1 MEKFV
6 HSNINKWI
14 FFPEITDKDRFV
26 IKNTLYSC
34 DLKKNRSHYYNGRW
48 ENIYISHDIIPN
60 IEKILF
66 YAGLIGKTIYGETV
80 IVPRKDLGYHINE
93 YWFNISRPGESTG
106 WHDHKKGAKLS
117 GVYYIDVPNNS
128 GNILFST
135 DGSKNKCN
143 WEIKSQTGE
152 MILFRANQKHA
163 VGVNRSSEDRI
174 SFSFNLYTMPIE
186 ELNKEEG
193 YTFSK
198 YYG

>member
-1 MEKFV
+1 MEKFIR
-6 HSNINKWI
+6 SNINKWI
-14 FFPEITDKDRFV
+14 FFPEINVKDRFV
-26 IKNTLYSC
+26 IKNALYSSN
-34 DLKKNRSHYYNGRW
+34 LKENRSHYFNGRW
-48 ENIYISHDIIPN
+48 ENIYISHDLIPN

-66 YAGLIGKTIYGETV
+66 HAGLIGKNIYGKTV

-106 WHDHKKGAKLS
+106 WHDHKKGAILS
-117 GVYYIDVPNNS
+117 GVYYIYVPNNS

-135 DGSKNKCN
+135 EGSKNKCN

-152 MILFRANQKHA
+152 MILFPANQKHA
-163 VGVNRSSEDRI
+163 VDVNRSSEDRI
-174 SFSFNLYTMPIE
+174 SFSFNLYKMPIE
-186 ELNKEEG
+186 ELNQEEG